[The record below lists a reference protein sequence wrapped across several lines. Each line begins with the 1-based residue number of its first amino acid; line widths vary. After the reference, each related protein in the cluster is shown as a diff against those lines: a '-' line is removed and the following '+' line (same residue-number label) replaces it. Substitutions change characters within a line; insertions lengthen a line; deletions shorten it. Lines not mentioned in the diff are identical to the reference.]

1 MTAMEMPLQGALSF
15 VRLVAAC
22 CMVVGLLDTGMYVT
36 KCLLP
41 KQPAPV
47 LQPNAS
53 KPAVQ
58 PRHSAPVKALPIA
71 VNSIPFVAGVVIL
84 IRAKAIANWIS
95 DKLE

>member
-1 MTAMEMPLQGALSF
+1 MDAPLRGALKF

-22 CMVVGLLDTGMYVT
+22 FMVIGLLDTGLYLT

-47 LQPNAS
+47 LQSNNSAPV
-53 KPAVQ
+53 VQ
-58 PRHSAPVKALPIA
+58 PKHSAPVKVLPI
-71 VNSIPFVAGVVIL
+71 VLNFIPFVAGIITLVK
-84 IRAKAIANWIS
+84 AKSLANWIE

>member
-1 MTAMEMPLQGALSF
+1 MDAQLRGVLSF

-22 CMVVGLLDTGMYVT
+22 FMVVGLLETGLYLT

-47 LQPNAS
+47 LQSNDS
-53 KPAVQ
+53 TPAVQ
-58 PRHSAPVKALPIA
+58 TQHSAPVKVLPIMF
-71 VNSIPFVAGVVIL
+71 NSIPLVAGVVIL
-84 IRAKAIANWIS
+84 IKAKAIANWIS

>member
-1 MTAMEMPLQGALSF
+1 MDLPLQGALSF

-47 LQPNAS
+47 LQSNNS
-53 KPAVQ
+53 KPAV
-58 PRHSAPVKALPIA
+58 RTEHTAPVKISPIA